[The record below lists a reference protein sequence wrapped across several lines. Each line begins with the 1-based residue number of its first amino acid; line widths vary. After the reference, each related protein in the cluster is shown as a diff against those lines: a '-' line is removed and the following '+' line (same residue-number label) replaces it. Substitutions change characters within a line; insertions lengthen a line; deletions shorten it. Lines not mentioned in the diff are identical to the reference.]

1 MPSKDIDNSSGIS
14 LIEVVIAM
22 ALAALICAGL
32 FPVGLKARQFAE
44 NNRLATEARLLAK
57 ERLEEMISIGR
68 LNLAKPSC
76 TLIHASTNLSSQGY
90 SIVRQPRI
98 AWHSANQS
106 VVAATAGVYVEAHV
120 DVKYQSPLFKQT
132 TTNTYSTII
141 E

>member
-1 MPSKDIDNSSGIS
+1 MTSRDVDSSSGIS

-44 NNRLATEARLLAK
+44 HSRLATEARLLAK
-57 ERLEEMISIGR
+57 ERLEEMISFGR

-76 TLIHASTNLSSQGY
+76 TLTITSTNLSSQGY
-90 SIVRQPRI
+90 SIARQPRI
-98 AWHSANQS
+98 VWHAADGG

-120 DVKYQSPLFKQT
+120 DVKYQSPLLKQPST
-132 TTNTYSTII
+132 DTYSTII
-141 E
+141 Q